1 VRWLRLVAAFSGVFL
16 MILLV
21 TAPARLLNVFLPVD
35 QVRLQGYNGTLWQGS
50 ATSASLAVAGGWLQL
65 GELEWKL
72 SPWSL
77 LLLSPRIQFESRW
90 GRQMVVADVR
100 ISPTGNLQLRDTSLS
115 FSAALVKQ
123 WMPVTLAGTLEL
135 LLVEMELGEAMPVA
149 GQGRLVWRDALW
161 IGNRSRQALGDYVLE
176 FTVETGQQ
184 VRGTV
189 TTLSGPVQV
198 EGSFAVQGR
207 NYSVDA
213 TMTAEEG
220 FDPELGSALELL
232 AAPVDG
238 GYQLTFSSEF

>member
-1 VRWLRLVAAFSGVFL
+1 MRWPRLAAAFSGIFL
-16 MILLV
+16 VVLLV
-21 TAPARLLNVFLPVD
+21 TAPARLLDVFLPAD
-35 QVRLQGYNGTLWQGS
+35 QLSLQGYSGTLWQGRVS
-50 ATSASLAVAGGWLQL
+50 SASLAVAGGRLQL

-72 SPWSL
+72 SPLSL

-90 GRQMVVADVR
+90 GRQMVEADVR
-100 ISPTGNLQLRDTSLS
+100 ISAGGNLQLRDTSVS

-123 WMPVTLAGTLEL
+123 WLPVALAGTVEL
-135 LLVEMELGEAMPVA
+135 LLVDMEVREAMPVA

-176 FTVETGQQ
+176 FTVEAGQQ

-189 TTLSGPVQV
+189 TTLAGPVQV
-198 EGSFAVQGR
+198 EGSFEVQGR
-207 NYSVDA
+207 SYSVDA
-213 TMTAEEG
+213 TLSAEQG
-220 FDPELGSALELL
+220 FDPELGSALQLL